1 MEWFWAVLGVLLA
14 GAVMSLLV
22 KQAGQLWLAPI
33 LGLGVGALVLLRL
46 APMLGEV
53 LAVFADLAEQSGLGR
68 EYMAVLLKIL
78 AASYVAEFGAALCR
92 DAGEGAFA
100 AKVEL
105 AGRVCVVVLALPVVV
120 DMLTLVLEILP

>member
-14 GAVMSLLV
+14 GAVISLLV

-53 LAVFADLAEQSGLGR
+53 LAVFADMAEQSGLGR

-105 AGRVCVVVLALPVVV
+105 VGRVCVAVLALPVVV

>member
-14 GAVMSLLV
+14 GAVISLLV

-53 LAVFADLAEQSGLGR
+53 LAVFANLAEQSGLGR

-105 AGRVCVVVLALPVVV
+105 AGRVCVAVLALPVVV